1 MRMQNTAIFLSVRD
15 KASRLPG
22 KTKLAF
28 HGDYLIGHL
37 MQRLQQSQRV
47 GHFVLTTSTH
57 TDDAWLCN
65 CAAEHGWES
74 FCGSE
79 DDKLLRYYDAAQKY
93 GVEFIVVVDGDDIL
107 CAYECVDE
115 ILGRY
120 AKNPYDYIVFEGLP
134 VGVTGFGV
142 KISALQTILS
152 YKKESDT
159 EIWGSYLTENPNFKS
174 CIISAPA
181 TWSRPDWRM
190 TLDYPEDL
198 DFFTAVF
205 AALYH
210 PTTLFSL
217 NDLIQ
222 FLDAHPEIVAIN
234 QKMGQQYQ
242 QNLLPKLEKMRQ
254 DAHLWRQE
262 KAS

>member
-1 MRMQNTAIFLSVRD
+1 MRIQNTAIFLSVRD

-22 KTKLAF
+22 KTKMAF
-28 HGDYLIGHL
+28 HDDYLIGHL
-37 MQRLQQSQRV
+37 MQRLQQSQRAEQ
-47 GHFVLTTSTH
+47 FILTTSTH
-57 TDDAWLCN
+57 ADDAWLCD
-65 CAAEHGWES
+65 CAKDHGWAA

-79 DDKLLRYYDAAQKY
+79 DDKLQRYYDAAQKY
-93 GVEFIVVVDGDDIL
+93 GIEFIVVVDGDDIL

-115 ILGRY
+115 ILDRY
-120 AKNPYDYIVFEGLP
+120 AEKSYDYVVFEGLP

-142 KISALQTILS
+142 RTSALKTILS

-174 CIISAPA
+174 CTIPAPA
-181 TWSRPDWRM
+181 AWHRPDWRM
-190 TLDYPEDL
+190 TLDYQEDF
-198 DFFTAVF
+198 DFFAAVF
-205 AALYH
+205 GALYQ
-210 PTTLFSL
+210 PDKKFSL

-222 FLDAHPEIVAIN
+222 FLDHHPDITAIN
-234 QKMGQQYQ
+234 QKMGERYQ